1 MMNTH
6 NLDSS
11 SQWDA
16 VKRICSLLSQE
27 FADEFSSD
35 ALVWNAFNVQWMGLV
50 FCTDLS
56 FWLDEVTTWNNES
69 FTEAEKYGN

>member
-16 VKRICSLLSQE
+16 VKQICSLLSQE

-35 ALVWNAFNVQWMGLV
+35 ALVWNAFNVQLPVNGSGILH
-50 FCTDLS
+50 
-56 FWLDEVTTWNNES
+56 FWLDELTTWNNES
-69 FTEAEKYGN
+69 FTEAEKSGN